1 MRQRMELRGQIQ
13 ALTGEGR
20 ISGIVLLGM
29 PPALFVV
36 MWRLNP
42 SYVMMLFTDPLGN
55 QMLAGAVVMQLLGA
69 YVIKKIIDI
78 KV

>member
-1 MRQRMELRGQIQ
+1 MELRGQIQ

>member
-1 MRQRMELRGQIQ
+1 MELRGQIQ

-42 SYVMMLFTDPLGN
+42 SYVMMLFSDPLGN